1 MAVAETRK
9 DQRSASRQHTVGQSR
24 IFQGL
29 CIRVVAAAITIL
41 FKIATSTGQ
50 IPKTQLWKTNFMELR
65 HLRHFVSVA
74 EELHFARAAE
84 RLGMEQSPLSH
95 SIRNLESELGVRLF
109 QRTTRRTWL
118 TRAGMR
124 FYQEARRIL
133 RDIDAA
139 MAAALRNDADEPM
152 VVRLALG
159 EDLASEP
166 FTRLLFELE
175 HHIPKV
181 ELEVRELLHTE
192 TARLV
197 RDRAVD
203 LAITLN
209 GKPESELAR
218 VRGWSEP
225 LMIVAP
231 IGHAFAERDRVSLTE
246 LRDQTLALPT
256 ADECPGY
263 LAQVE
268 ALLSRH
274 QVRIGHRVSV
284 RHWNTAVSFAA
295 TGRAVALCPTTMVH
309 TSSAVAIIP
318 IAEADAE
325 LTTWLLYREDE
336 LCPAVS
342 LVLDV
347 ASELAEDAP
356 FLADAAV

>member
-1 MAVAETRK
+1 
-9 DQRSASRQHTVGQSR
+9 
-24 IFQGL
+24 
-29 CIRVVAAAITIL
+29 
-41 FKIATSTGQ
+41 
-50 IPKTQLWKTNFMELR
+50 
-65 HLRHFVSVA
+65 
-74 EELHFARAAE
+74 
-84 RLGMEQSPLSH
+84 MEQSLLSH
-95 SIRNLESELGVRLF
+95 SIRNLEGELGVKLF

-139 MAAALRNDADEPM
+139 TAAVRRNEVDEPM

-175 HHIPKV
+175 HHTPKV
-181 ELEVRELLHTE
+181 ELEVRELMHTE
-192 TARLV
+192 AARHV
-197 RDRAVD
+197 RDRAADV
-203 LAITLN
+203 AITLN

-225 LMIVAP
+225 LMIVVP
-231 IGHAFAERDRVSLTE
+231 IGHAFAERDQVNLAE

-268 ALLSRH
+268 SFLSRH
-274 QVRIGHRVSV
+274 DVRPAHRVNV

-295 TGRAVALCPTTMVH
+295 TGRAIALCPTTMIH
-309 TSSAVAIIP
+309 TSNAVAIIP
-318 IAEADAE
+318 IAEPDAE
-325 LTTWLLYREDE
+325 LTTWLLYREGE
-336 LCPAVS
+336 LSASVS

-347 ASELAEDAP
+347 ASDVAEDGP
-356 FLADAAV
+356 LLTEAVI